1 MDNIGDKPG
10 YNVSHTDSSGNC
22 RQPDTIQRVEITTG
36 VGRRRRWT
44 SEEKA
49 RIVSETLAPGIN
61 VSEIAR
67 RHGLYAGQLF
77 SWRRQFRTEE
87 KRDDQTQSFAPV
99 VVFDD
104 LRSETTNKAGTIEVA
119 IGDVVVRV
127 GGQVDVVNLHHV
139 LDAVRRLK

>member
-1 MDNIGDKPG
+1 MDNISDKPG
-10 YNVSHTDSSGNC
+10 YNVSYTDSSGNC
-22 RQPDTIQRVEITTG
+22 RQPDTIQRVEIITG

-67 RHGLYAGQLF
+67 GYGLYASQLF

-104 LRSETTNKAGTIEVA
+104 LRSETANKAGTIEVA

-127 GGQVDVVNLHHV
+127 GGQVDVVNLRHV